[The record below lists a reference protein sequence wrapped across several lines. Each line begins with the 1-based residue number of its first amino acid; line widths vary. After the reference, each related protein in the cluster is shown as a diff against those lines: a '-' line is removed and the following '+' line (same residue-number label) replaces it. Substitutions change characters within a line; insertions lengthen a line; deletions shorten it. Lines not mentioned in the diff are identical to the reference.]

1 MQRIIKW
8 INRSPVV
15 FALLIYC
22 ITFTVIILI
31 KPHFLFLHNG
41 ALRKFGIGYQKK
53 TVLPLWLLSIIL
65 GIFSFMITLYIINF
79 S

>member
-1 MQRIIKW
+1 MNKIIKW
-8 INRSPVV
+8 INSSPVV

-22 ITFTVIILI
+22 IAFTVIILL

-41 ALRKFGIGYQKK
+41 AIRKFGIGYQKK
-53 TVLPLWLLSIIL
+53 TILPLWLLSIIL

-79 S
+79 Y